1 MGVAARRVLKSFK
14 ALQIR
19 ACASGQEPKLS
30 REWIREIERRV
41 RDSDNPVRYML
52 VSEYS
57 RSFILYYNVS
67 DDMFAMNAPERGTLF
82 KRRKAAE
89 NVSSLLSRGIRIVK
103 FATKGGRLKRISPF
117 KGPAWAKKKLSSR
130 SRKRMRSPTALP

>member
-14 ALQIR
+14 ALQMR
-19 ACASGQEPKLS
+19 ARASGQEPKLS

-41 RDSDNPVRYML
+41 RDSDDPVRYML
-52 VSEYS
+52 VSEYN

-67 DDMFAMNAPERGTLF
+67 DDTFAMNAPERGTLF

-89 NVSSLLSRGIRIVK
+89 IVSSLLSRGIRIVK
-103 FATKGGRLKRISPF
+103 FTTKGGRLKRLSPF
-117 KGPAWAKKKLSSR
+117 KGPAWANKKLSSR
-130 SRKRMRSPTALP
+130 SRRRTRGSTALP